1 MGVTKSYKRDV
12 QILMKILSNQ
22 DKIKDVLTY
31 FGCNQNNML

>member
-22 DKIKDVLTY
+22 KLRIDLSFVWKM
-31 FGCNQNNML
+31 QENNML